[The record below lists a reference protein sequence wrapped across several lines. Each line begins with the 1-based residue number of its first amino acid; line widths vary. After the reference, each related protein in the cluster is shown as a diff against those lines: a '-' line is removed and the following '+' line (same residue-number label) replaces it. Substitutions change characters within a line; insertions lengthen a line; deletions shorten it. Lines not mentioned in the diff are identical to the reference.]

1 MIKNLLLISS
11 LLTFSSFALGAN
23 FTLDASHSGV
33 SFKVK
38 HLMISNVSGSFKDF
52 KGKGVGTF
60 SKDEAKIDSLHMEIS
75 AASIDT
81 NNAKR
86 DEHLRAKDFFN
97 VETFKTISFDSTK
110 IDYNGKFP
118 SKIHGNLTLRGVTKP
133 VVFDVEWGGYL
144 MDSEKKEKIAFDA
157 ETTVMREDFGIVYN
171 KVLETG
177 GFAVGKDV
185 KVKVSV
191 EATKDSDVAIQVPTK
206 STTKKN

>member
-11 LLTFSSFALGAN
+11 LFTFSNFALAVN
-23 FTLDASHSGV
+23 YTLDAAHSGV

-38 HLMISNVSGSFKDF
+38 HLMISNVSGTFKEF
-52 KGKGVGTF
+52 KGRGAGTF

-86 DEHLRAKDFFN
+86 DGHLRDKDFFN
-97 VETFKTISFDSTK
+97 TDQFKTITFDSTK
-110 IDYNGKFP
+110 VEYNGKIP
-118 SKIHGNLTLRGVTKP
+118 SKIHGNLSLRGVTKP

-157 ETTVMREDFGIVYN
+157 ETTIMREDFGIVYN
-171 KVLETG
+171 KALETG
-177 GFAVGKDV
+177 GFAIGKDV

-191 EATKDSDVAIQVPTK
+191 EATRDAEVASATPVK
-206 STTKKN
+206 NTTKKN